1 MKRLPNGIEL
11 EPGEVAE
18 LVRAARAAVPDGL
31 PTHPRD
37 LYLAA
42 VAEALEELVG
52 GPRGAPPAF
61 VIGPAPGPAT
71 VRRLAL
77 VRQGSRGMPPPPGE
91 GARAALRDRRGDR
104 RTLPGEVG

>member
-1 MKRLPNGIEL
+1 MKRLPNAIEL

-18 LVRAARAAVPDGL
+18 LVRAARASVPDGVAS
-31 PTHPRD
+31 HPRD

-61 VIGPAPGPAT
+61 VIAPARGSAA

-77 VRQGSRGMPPPPGE
+77 VRQANRGMPSR
-91 GARAALRDRRGDR
+91 GAGGDGAALRDRRSEACPA
-104 RTLPGEVG
+104 PGEVG